1 MLSETPGRQHYIF
14 SNFLREVDME
24 YLMND
29 AIKSYCDFLEKYFKN
44 PNDFTIKTSVQL
56 INAYY
61 NYYKNGESYFFKYT
75 ENLSHLIAESRNDL
89 EIDFSEKE
97 QVWAFI
103 HLMIENIEGQNLN
116 IFKKRGWIYCMKK
129 FQHGMSKLWV
139 TKHPRYDIDLRRIY
153 L

>member
-1 MLSETPGRQHYIF
+1 
-14 SNFLREVDME
+14 ME

-29 AIKSYCDFLEKYFKN
+29 AIKSYCEFLEKYFKN
-44 PNDFTIKTSVQL
+44 PNDFTVKASVQL

-61 NYYKNGESYFFKYT
+61 NYYKNFKYT

-103 HLMIENIEGQNLN
+103 HLMIESIEGQNLN

-139 TKHPRYDIDLRRIY
+139 TKHPRYDRDLRRIY

>member
-1 MLSETPGRQHYIF
+1 
-14 SNFLREVDME
+14 ME

-44 PNDFTIKTSVQL
+44 PNDFTVKASVQL

-61 NYYKNGESYFFKYT
+61 NSYKDNESDSYWIT
-75 ENLSHLIAESRNDL
+75 RDLSHLIAESRNDL

-103 HLMIENIEGQNLN
+103 HLMIESIEGQNLN

-139 TKHPRYDIDLRRIY
+139 TKHPKYDRDLRRIY

>member
-1 MLSETPGRQHYIF
+1 
-14 SNFLREVDME
+14 ME

-44 PNDFTIKTSVQL
+44 PNDFTVKASVQL

-61 NYYKNGESYFFKYT
+61 NYYKNGKFTK
-75 ENLSHLIAESRNDL
+75 NLSHLIAESRNDL

-103 HLMIENIEGQNLN
+103 HLMIESIEGQNLN
-116 IFKKRGWIYCMKK
+116 ILKKRGWIYCMKK

-139 TKHPRYDIDLRRIY
+139 TKHERKTRTIVL
-153 L
+153 

>member
-1 MLSETPGRQHYIF
+1 MK
-14 SNFLREVDME
+14 

-29 AIKSYCDFLEKYFKN
+29 AIKSYCEFLEKYFKN
-44 PNDFTIKTSVQL
+44 PNDFTIKASVQL

-61 NYYKNGESYFFKYT
+61 NFYKDNESDSYWFT
-75 ENLSHLIAESRNDL
+75 RDLSHLIAESRNDL

-103 HLMIENIEGQNLN
+103 HLMIVSIEGQNLN

-139 TKHPRYDIDLRRIY
+139 TKHPKHDRDLRRIY

>member
-1 MLSETPGRQHYIF
+1 
-14 SNFLREVDME
+14 ME

-44 PNDFTIKTSVQL
+44 PNDFTVKASVQL

-61 NYYKNGESYFFKYT
+61 NYYKNFKYT
-75 ENLSHLIAESRNDL
+75 ENLSHLIAESRNDF

-103 HLMIENIEGQNLN
+103 HLMIESIEGQNLN
-116 IFKKRGWIYCMKK
+116 IFNKRRWIYCMKK

-139 TKHPRYDIDLRRIY
+139 TKHERKTRTIVL
-153 L
+153 

>member
-1 MLSETPGRQHYIF
+1 MK
-14 SNFLREVDME
+14 

-29 AIKSYCDFLEKYFKN
+29 AIKSYCEFLEKYFKN
-44 PNDFTIKTSVQL
+44 PNDFTIKASVQL

-61 NYYKNGESYFFKYT
+61 NSYKDNESDSYWFT
-75 ENLSHLIAESRNDL
+75 RDLSHLIAESRNDL

-103 HLMIENIEGQNLN
+103 HLMIESIEGQNLN

-139 TKHPRYDIDLRRIY
+139 TKHPKHDRDLRRIY

>member
-1 MLSETPGRQHYIF
+1 MK
-14 SNFLREVDME
+14 

-29 AIKSYCDFLEKYFKN
+29 AIKSYCEFLEKYFKN
-44 PNDFTIKTSVQL
+44 PNDFTVKASVQL

-61 NYYKNGESYFFKYT
+61 NSYKNGESYSFKYT
-75 ENLSHLIAESRNDL
+75 EDLSHLIAESRNDL

-103 HLMIENIEGQNLN
+103 HLMIESIEGQNLN
-116 IFKKRGWIYCMKK
+116 IFKKRGWIYVMKK

-139 TKHPRYDIDLRRIY
+139 TKHPRYDRDLRRIY

>member
-1 MLSETPGRQHYIF
+1 
-14 SNFLREVDME
+14 ME
-24 YLMND
+24 YLWND
-29 AIKSYCDFLEKYFKN
+29 AIKSYCEFLEKYFKN
-44 PNDFTIKTSVQL
+44 PNDFTIKASVQL

-61 NYYKNGESYFFKYT
+61 NSYKDSYWFT
-75 ENLSHLIAESRNDL
+75 RDLSHLIAESRNDL

-103 HLMIENIEGQNLN
+103 HLMIENIEGQTLN
-116 IFKKRGWIYCMKK
+116 IFNKRRWIYGMKK

-139 TKHPRYDIDLRRIY
+139 TKHQKHDRDLRRIY

>member
-1 MLSETPGRQHYIF
+1 
-14 SNFLREVDME
+14 
-24 YLMND
+24 MND
-29 AIKSYCDFLEKYFKN
+29 AIKSYCEFLEKYFKN
-44 PNDFTIKTSVQL
+44 PNDFTVKASVQL

-61 NYYKNGESYFFKYT
+61 NSYKNGESYSFKYT
-75 ENLSHLIAESRNDL
+75 EDLSHLIAESRNDL

-139 TKHPRYDIDLRRIY
+139 TKHPRYDRDLRRIY

>member
-1 MLSETPGRQHYIF
+1 
-14 SNFLREVDME
+14 ME

-29 AIKSYCDFLEKYFKN
+29 AIKSYCEFLEKYFKN
-44 PNDFTIKTSVQL
+44 PNDFTVKASVQL

-61 NYYKNGESYFFKYT
+61 NYYKNGKYT
-75 ENLSHLIAESRNDL
+75 EDLSHLIAESRNDL

-103 HLMIENIEGQNLN
+103 HLMIESIEGQTLN

-139 TKHPRYDIDLRRIY
+139 TKHPRYDRDLRRIY